1 MTLFK
6 SKTSKRLVF
15 TIVINTVKNNKRI
28 IMKTRSKYPK
38 MNHGSYIILSKL
50 KELDKEYKLRQ
61 RD

>member
-15 TIVINTVKNNKRI
+15 TIVINMVKNKRI